1 MIYHYD
7 MSRTPILFAV
17 LGMLTLRPMTGY
29 EIKQVYQKGPANFMP
44 ISFGQIY
51 PVLAKLRQAKMVLQN
66 KQPGGRGSISY
77 SITPKGE
84 DAFRKWLFSSGDP
97 ANYRE
102 LLLRLFFA
110 APPELAELRGHVE
123 AFRRQ
128 EQADLDHYEAT
139 RKWLDT
145 AQARNPRL
153 PIWKLVLEYGVLQS
167 ESRMLWADRALAFMT
182 NRKRSQNK

>member
-1 MIYHYD
+1 

-17 LGMLTLRPMTGY
+17 LGMLKLRPMTGY
-29 EIKQVYQKGPANFMP
+29 EIKQAYEKGPANFMP

-51 PVLAKLRQAKMVLQN
+51 PVLAKLRRGKMVLQN
-66 KQPGGRGSISY
+66 KQPGGRESISY
-77 SITPKGE
+77 SITPRGE
-84 DAFRKWLFSSGDP
+84 EAFRTWLFSSGDL

-153 PIWKLVLEYGVLQS
+153 PVWKLVLEYGVLQS
-167 ESRMLWADRALAFMT
+167 ESRMLWTDRALAFMT
-182 NRKRSQNK
+182 NRKRRSQNK

>member
-1 MIYHYD
+1 

-17 LGMLTLRPMTGY
+17 LGMLKLRPMTGY
-29 EIKQVYQKGPANFMP
+29 EIKQVYEKGPANFMP

-51 PVLAKLRQAKMVLQN
+51 PVLAKLRKGKMVRQN
-66 KQPGGRGSISY
+66 KQPGVRASISY

-84 DAFRKWLFSSGDP
+84 EAFREWLFSSGDP

-123 AFRRQ
+123 AFRRE
-128 EQADLDHYEAT
+128 EQANLDHYDAT
-139 RKWLDT
+139 RRWLDT

-153 PIWKLVLEYGVLQS
+153 PIWKLVLEYGVSQS
-167 ESRMLWADRALAFMT
+167 ESHMLWADRALAFMT